1 MRISNTIKALRE
13 RCPIFNERV
22 FGAAEFNALPEV
34 INPESVPAA
43 YVFTLNE
50 SPEELQRTENYF
62 YQEITATVAVV
73 VLVPTGDERGQAGAD
88 LVEDCKEQIFKAI
101 LSWSP
106 TDDNKAIYEY
116 SAYNLLRIVGG
127 CMFVQLEFI
136 CTYAIKYDDTRQPD
150 EIAAQVG
157 NFATMNMDVDMIGKD
172 NKPDGQIDVKAQFK
186 DLW

>member
-1 MRISNTIKALRE
+1 MRVSTTIKALRE

-34 INPESVPAA
+34 VNPESLPAA

-50 SPEELQRTENYF
+50 SPEEVQRTENWF
-62 YQEITATVAVV
+62 YQEITATIAVV

-88 LVEDCKEQIFKAI
+88 FVEDCKEQIFKAI

-106 TDDNKAIYEY
+106 IDDNKAIYEY

-127 CMFVQLEFI
+127 VMFVQLEFI
-136 CTYAIKYDDTRQPD
+136 CTYAINYEDTRQPD

-172 NKPDGQIDVKAQFK
+172 NKPDGQIDVKAHFK

>member
-1 MRISNTIKALRE
+1 MRVSTTIKALRE
-13 RCPIFNERV
+13 RCSIFNERV

-34 INPESVPAA
+34 INPESLPAA

-62 YQEITATVAVV
+62 YQEITATIAVV

-127 CMFVQLEFI
+127 VMFVQLEFT
-136 CTYAIKYDDTRQPD
+136 CTYAINYEDTRQPD
-150 EIAAQVG
+150 EIESQVG
-157 NFATMNMDVDMIGKD
+157 KLETINMDVDMIGKD
-172 NKPDGQIDVKAQFK
+172 NKPDGQIDVKARFK

>member
-13 RCPIFNERV
+13 RCPIFGERV

-34 INPESVPAA
+34 INPETLPAA

-50 SPEELQRTENYF
+50 SPEEAQRTENYF
-62 YQEITATVAVV
+62 YQEITATIAVV

-88 LVEDCKEQIFKAI
+88 KIEDCKEQIFKAI
-101 LSWSP
+101 LSWAP
-106 TDDNKAIYEY
+106 IDDQKAIYEY

-127 CMFVQLEFI
+127 VMFVQLEFI
-136 CTYAIKYDDTRQPD
+136 CTYAINYADTRQPD
-150 EIAAQVG
+150 ELAEQVG
-157 NFATMNMDVDMIGKD
+157 QLESVNVDVDMIGKD
-172 NKPDGQIDVKAQFK
+172 NKPDGQIDVKARFR